1 MKISS
6 VPLKDYIQTVET
18 VLRLAKDYT
27 IDLIPFYGMTIFA
40 FYNYVRRLPYISD
53 PVGKETVS
61 RPKYTL
67 DINWTGAR
75 DCDDKTVPILAKAI
89 ILNIPSRAVVCG
101 EMERPHHIYPEI
113 KINGNWMVADATYP
127 ERCLFDKKL
136 YNEKFRK
143 EFYV

>member
-1 MKISS
+1 MKIST
-6 VPLKDYIQTVET
+6 VPLKDYNQTVET
-18 VLRLAKDYT
+18 VLRLARDYT

-40 FYNYVRRLPYISD
+40 FYDYVRRLSYIPD

-67 DINWTGAR
+67 QKNWTGAR
-75 DCDDKTVPILAKAI
+75 DCDDKTVPILSKAI
-89 ILNIPSRAVVCG
+89 ILGIPARAVVCG
-101 EMERPHHIYPEI
+101 ETERPHHIYPEI
-113 KINGNWMVADATYP
+113 KIKGNWMVADATYP